1 MAIEIRV
8 PTLGESITEATVGKW
23 FKKAGESGAGR
34 RAAGGAGDRQGDAR
48 GQRAESG
55 GLERDCR
62 RDRSNGRD
70 RRAARPGRG
79 RRGDPGASAG
89 SSCGGKARARV
100 GACRCDATPSSPAAG
115 TAMPPAP
122 AAAKIA
128 AEDKIDLASIAGSG
142 KRGQVLKGDVLAA
155 VAAAQ
160 APAPVVALRRF
171 RHRHPRRFRSRLR
184 LRRPQRGRRPP
195 MTALAKS
202 GCA

>member
-1 MAIEIRV
+1 MVQEGWRARA
-8 PTLGESITEATVGKW
+8 S
-23 FKKAGESGAGR
+23 R
-34 RAAGGAGDRQGDAR
+34 RAPCRVGNGQGHAR
-48 GQRAESG
+48 GQCAESG
-55 GLERDCR
+55 GLERDRR

-79 RRGDPGASAG
+79 RRGDPGQRGLQLRRQSPRP
-89 SSCGGKARARV
+89 SRRRRS
-100 GACRCDATPSSPAAG
+100 CDAAASPAAR

-160 APAPVVALRRF
+160 APAPAVVPAPLQTPASAPRSGLASGSGARSADARR
-171 RHRHPRRFRSRLR
+171 
-184 LRRPQRGRRPP
+184 P
-195 MTALAKS
+195 MTAPAKS